1 MSEIWLQ
8 ATRPA
13 LLRSASGI
21 VIPAFSSSVENETPA
36 ARAAGDDSTRDD
48 RRLAAAAALTAADV
62 IARWMVNYDGTGVG
76 LHGGHW
82 WYSGYPNV
90 RFRLVNTR
98 LVPGVFVSGT
108 VRWAYEGGASSA
120 NVEVRGPGGTNGTLR
135 IEWLKE
141 PHATA
146 TLGGSGRRATAPGH
160 HARPVGFAPCC

>member
-1 MSEIWLQ
+1 VY
-8 ATRPA
+8 PA
-13 LLRSASGI
+13 RGLSGD
-21 VIPAFSSSVENETPA
+21 E
-36 ARAAGDDSTRDD
+36 STKDD
-48 RRLAAAAALTAADV
+48 RRVAAAAALTAADV

-82 WYSGYPNV
+82 SYAGYPNV
-90 RFRLVNTR
+90 RFRLVNVR

-120 NVEVRGPGGTNGTLR
+120 RVEVRSPGGTTSRLR

-146 TLGGSGRRATAPGH
+146 TVEGVVDGRRLRATMPAP
-160 HARPVGFAPCC
+160 